1 MENKL
6 IDQLIKIETRMQL
19 DIIDMYNNQNME
31 NIKD

>member
-1 MENKL
+1 MEKKL